1 MNKSSAAVHSS
12 DSQQSKRRVILTFSK
27 EYLKFSAA
35 HFTVFSATERERL
48 HGHNFTVSAELE
60 VVVGENGFANNYRV
74 YKDEL
79 KSCCSELDEYLL
91 LPGHSPYLQVSER
104 GSSIHVTFNSEE
116 MQFLAS
122 DTKVLPIQN
131 TTVEE
136 FSYYLLQRL
145 LSSEVFSDSSV
156 QTLSVSVAS
165 GPGQAG
171 KSSWRQG
178 DDS

>member
-1 MNKSSAAVHSS
+1 MNNNSEHSHSTDIQSAQRS
-12 DSQQSKRRVILTFSK
+12 VILTFSK

-60 VVVGENGFANNYRV
+60 VIVGDNGFASNYRV

-91 LPGHSPYLQVSER
+91 LPGNSPYLTVSDSDR
-104 GSSIHVTFNSEE
+104 YFYVTFNGEE
-116 MQFLAS
+116 MQFLKA
-122 DTKVLPIQN
+122 DTRVLPIRN

-136 FSYYLLQRL
+136 FSYYILQQLLA
-145 LSSEVFSDSSV
+145 SDVFSDGSI
-156 QTLSVSVAS
+156 TALSVCVGS
-165 GPGQAG
+165 GPGQEG
-171 KSSWRQG
+171 KSCWQRK
-178 DDS
+178 D